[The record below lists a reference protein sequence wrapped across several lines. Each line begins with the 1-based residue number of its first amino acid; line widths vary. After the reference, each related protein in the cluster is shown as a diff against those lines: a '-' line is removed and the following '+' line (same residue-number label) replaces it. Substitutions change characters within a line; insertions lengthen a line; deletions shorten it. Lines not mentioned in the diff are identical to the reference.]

1 MTPPS
6 AAGRLPHTPPNAA
19 PDGPPYI
26 RKGPRHRARLF
37 VTCVVDQ
44 LFPEVG
50 VAAVR
55 VLRALGDEVEFDPD
69 QTCCGQPAFNSGYW
83 DEARTVARRL
93 LGQYDDSAPVVI
105 PSGSCAAMI
114 RNYYAELFADDPVN
128 LARARRLRRRVY
140 EFTEYVAEFF
150 DTDQIAS
157 VLDDSP
163 DGGESEPVSVAFHE
177 ACHAKRE
184 LGVDAQPKA
193 ILDALPGVRR
203 ADLPQ
208 AEVCC
213 GFGGTFSVKYPDISG
228 AMLRDKL
235 DGIEASGADLAT
247 ACDASCLMHIRGG
260 LRRRESRVQTA
271 HIAELIARNLREGS
285 R

>member
-1 MTPPS
+1 MTPAS
-6 AAGRLPHTPPNAA
+6 AAGRLPHAPPNAA
-19 PDGPPYI
+19 PPGPPYI
-26 RKGPRHRARLF
+26 RRAPAPRVRLF

-55 VLRALGDEVEFDPD
+55 VLRALGNEVEFDPD

-150 DTDQIAS
+150 DDDRIAG
-157 VLDDSP
+157 VLGDSP
-163 DGGESEPVSVAFHE
+163 DDAEPVSVAFHE

-203 ADLPQ
+203 AELPQ

>member
-6 AAGRLPHTPPNAA
+6 VAGRIPHTPPHDDA
-19 PDGPPYI
+19 PGGPPYI
-26 RKGPRHRARLF
+26 RRAPAPRVRLF

-150 DTDQIAS
+150 DPDQIVG
-157 VLDDSP
+157 VLGDSSE
-163 DGGESEPVSVAFHE
+163 DAEPVSVAFHE

-235 DGIEASGADLAT
+235 DCIEASGADLAT

-271 HIAELIARNLREGS
+271 HIAELIARNLREGN